1 MLTFFFNRL
10 KESEVT
16 TYSGREIKQYII
28 FLHKTGFLETMNQDI
43 IKSIATLAGYLA
55 SLAATFVILQPEL
68 ISRLTE
74 ERRQN
79 GERLRLALV
88 DRNIASEKY
97 KRRLKR

>member
-1 MLTFFFNRL
+1 MNR
-10 KESEVT
+10 E
-16 TYSGREIKQYII
+16 
-28 FLHKTGFLETMNQDI
+28 I

-55 SLAATFVILQPEL
+55 SLAATFMILQQEL
-68 ISRLTE
+68 ISKLTE

-88 DRNIASEKY
+88 DRNIAFEKY